1 MPTLTSPRSALA
13 STVAGLFRVA
23 SHVRGERAIHAR
35 GRAFTGRLT
44 VTGGAGTGAGLL
56 DAPGTYDVVVRFSR
70 GAGLPQPSPDLLGFA
85 VRVVDAYG
93 AGQHQDLLLSSAAP
107 APLLRRLPAPSR
119 DLLGS
124 TYNSLLPFAAGGRH
138 WLVGARALPGSPR
151 VTRLDELPDELS
163 FALLVA
169 SPHGRWEQV
178 GVVRTTGVLPAPEGR
193 RLRFSPGNTGG
204 GLELAGPMQEWR
216 RRSYDVTHVGPDA

>member
-1 MPTLTSPRSALA
+1 VPTLTLSPLA
-13 STVAGLFRVA
+13 SAVAGLFRAA

-35 GRAFTGRLT
+35 GRAFSGRLS
-44 VTGGAGTGAGLL
+44 VSGGGGTGAHLL
-56 DAPGTYDVVVRFSR
+56 DAPGTYDVVVRLSR
-70 GAGLPQPSPDLLGFA
+70 SVGLPQPSPDILGFA
-85 VRVVDAYG
+85 LRVVDAYG
-93 AGQHQDLLLSSAAP
+93 AGAHQDLMLDSASRAP
-107 APLLRRLPAPSR
+107 VLRRLPAPSR

-124 TYNSLLPFAAGGRH
+124 TYNSLLPYAAGGRH

-151 VTRLDELPDELS
+151 VTRLDALPQELS
-163 FALLVA
+163 FGLLVA

-193 RLRFSPGNTGG
+193 RLRFHPGNTGG

-216 RRSYDVTHVGPDA
+216 RRSYDATHVGADA